1 MARKSALKVDFWWIP
16 TCEIGEDQPTAF
28 RMRQMVKRDF
38 DKYRHKNQLGAMI
51 PLLLDAVGETKM
63 EDELREAYTRKEA
76 DDGFD
81 TDIYRACISE
91 VRNIYVDGEF
101 KESITDPAEIVTA
114 IAGLEDIE
122 VSDELDGVLWRRS
135 TLEPFETV
143 NFTPSSG
150 CKRVCRTIPDD
161 PTNESSTV
169 ENASPGRI
177 GLRPNSTEEEEGT
190 VSSSPNP
197 NNAGS

>member
-122 VSDELDGVLWRRS
+122 VSDELDGVSCDEQRAGQDPLFKDQQDGRGNEARRDPEHVQPETHRVPVARQPVFEGVLHRRRLRRS
-135 TLEPFETV
+135 
-143 NFTPSSG
+143 
-150 CKRVCRTIPDD
+150 
-161 PTNESSTV
+161 
-169 ENASPGRI
+169 
-177 GLRPNSTEEEEGT
+177 
-190 VSSSPNP
+190 
-197 NNAGS
+197 